1 MKKAKQNFTSGF
13 LFKCIMLAA
22 LALLL
27 LIPQHMISSLIEERQ
42 QRSDDAIQRITAK
55 WSTAQ
60 TICAPL
66 IVIPYH
72 TEEKLNDNSTTVV
85 KHTLFLT
92 PQDLNIDVSLTPQ
105 ERHYGIYKA
114 TLYGSSVHISGKFAP
129 IIQHNTIEPAH
140 KQSDRQL
147 LFDDAQLAIS
157 VTDMHGVIETP
168 VCNIGGKNCTMS
180 VMPLFLGEQRYTSKN
195 PQECMVPQ
203 NALVVDLTN
212 DDLTKE
218 ITFDCTLQLNGSSA
232 MHFIPV
238 GEHTAVAVNGTWP
251 SPSFVG
257 SFSPQSNI
265 QNNHFT
271 ATWSVLS
278 FNRNIPS
285 SWSDDEEIELSQNSF
300 GVNLISMLDMYQQ
313 NMRTIKYAFMF
324 IALTFIAFFFV
335 ELYTKKSIHY
345 FQYVLVGVAL
355 ILFYSLLLSLSEQI
369 GFGWSY
375 LIAAI
380 ATTTMIIVYFH
391 SIIRQRNST
400 ILLTGILI
408 GLYTFLYIL
417 LQIEDY
423 ALLIGSIFLFVILGI
438 IMYFS
443 NRIHFNHSEEP
454 DPLTQPNEPD
464 KPQPIQPQH
473 PYQPNK
479 YPQTTTMKQEAKQ
492 QETPTSTTDNVY
504 EGMQPEE
511 ILAHTNFPDDYDAF
525 DDGDVDII
533 P

>member
-1 MKKAKQNFTSGF
+1 
-13 LFKCIMLAA
+13 
-22 LALLL
+22 
-27 LIPQHMISSLIEERQ
+27 
-42 QRSDDAIQRITAK
+42 
-55 WSTAQ
+55 
-60 TICAPL
+60 
-66 IVIPYH
+66 
-72 TEEKLNDNSTTVV
+72 
-85 KHTLFLT
+85 
-92 PQDLNIDVSLTPQ
+92 
-105 ERHYGIYKA
+105 
-114 TLYGSSVHISGKFAP
+114 
-129 IIQHNTIEPAH
+129 
-140 KQSDRQL
+140 
-147 LFDDAQLAIS
+147 
-157 VTDMHGVIETP
+157 
-168 VCNIGGKNCTMS
+168 
-180 VMPLFLGEQRYTSKN
+180 
-195 PQECMVPQ
+195 MVPQ
-203 NALVVDLTN
+203 NALVVDLTT

-218 ITFDCTLQLNGSSA
+218 ITFDCTLHLNGSSA

-238 GEHTAVAVNGTWP
+238 GEHTAVTVNGTWP

-265 QNNHFT
+265 QNDHFT

-454 DPLTQPNEPD
+454 DPLTQPNKPD